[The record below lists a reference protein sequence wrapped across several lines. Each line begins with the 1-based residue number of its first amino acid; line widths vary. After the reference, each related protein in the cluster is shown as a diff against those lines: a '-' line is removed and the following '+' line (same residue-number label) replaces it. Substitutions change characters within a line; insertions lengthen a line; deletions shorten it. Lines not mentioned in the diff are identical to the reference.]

1 MSYNDLSKGKS
12 TSGHSI
18 MDDMEPVKRSVSAAA
33 LRAARTG
40 QPQKLLKVYNYCNP
54 QTARKMVDFS
64 PHMAAYLPC
73 RISIVEQADG
83 LWIAPPRWFASRT
96 TSEVTRATSSASSPA
111 MSPTRTSFGRPERP
125 PVLARLDL
133 VA

>member
-40 QPQKLLKVYNYCNP
+40 QPQPEPVPVAKPK
-54 QTARKMVDFS
+54 
-64 PHMAAYLPC
+64 
-73 RISIVEQADG
+73 
-83 LWIAPPRWFASRT
+83 
-96 TSEVTRATSSASSPA
+96 ASS
-111 MSPTRTSFGRPERP
+111 GK
-125 PVLARLDL
+125 
-133 VA
+133 

>member
-40 QPQKLLKVYNYCNP
+40 QPQPEPEPVVKAKV
-54 QTARKMVDFS
+54 
-64 PHMAAYLPC
+64 
-73 RISIVEQADG
+73 
-83 LWIAPPRWFASRT
+83 
-96 TSEVTRATSSASSPA
+96 SSAK
-111 MSPTRTSFGRPERP
+111 
-125 PVLARLDL
+125 
-133 VA
+133 